1 MNDRVMIDISDV
13 TFTYPDG
20 HAVLKGITTQIKS
33 GDKVAL
39 IGPNGAGKSTFMS
52 HLNGVL
58 MPTTGKV
65 VIDGSDVTREN
76 LTAIRRKVGIVFQD
90 PDDQLFCPT
99 VLDDVAFGPL
109 NLGLPREEIE
119 QRVEEAL
126 HVVGLEGFEQRSS
139 FHLSFGERKRLA
151 LATVL
156 SYQPD
161 ILVFDEPS
169 TNMDPLNR
177 RNLINWLKASDKT
190 LLLCTH
196 DLDIALEVCDRCLLL
211 VDGRIEADG
220 PTASILYD
228 RGLLERNKLELPLAL
243 MTHELLHGILHE
255 QEMDE
260 DHRHIIGNFLHA
272 HRHVHGPD
280 GHIHVHLHA
289 HAHEH
294 EHLHEHVEETHFHEA
309 SDHTHGP
316 GEAHHHPGVPHSH
329 APGDAHSHDHH
340 HHHDDHSHDHDHG
353 HHHAHDHDHSHDA
366 DYQHDD
372 TENRRDGSGEK

>member
-1 MNDRVMIDISDV
+1 MSEERLHVSEGTETMIDVDQV
-13 TFTYPDG
+13 WFTYPDG
-20 HAVLKGITTQIKS
+20 HEVLKGLSCRIRR
-33 GDKVAL
+33 GEKVAL

-58 MPTTGKV
+58 LPTSGRV
-65 VIDGSDVTREN
+65 LIDGMEVNKSN

-99 VLDDVAFGPL
+99 VFDDVAFGPL

-119 QRVEEAL
+119 ARVREAL
-126 HVVGLEGFEQRSS
+126 AVVGLEGFEQRSS

-156 SYQPD
+156 SYRPD

-190 LLLCTH
+190 ILLCTH

-211 VDGRIEADG
+211 VDGRIAADG
-220 PTASILYD
+220 PAREILYD
-228 RGLLERNKLELPLAL
+228 RRLLEENQLELPLAL

-260 DHRHIIGNFLHA
+260 EHRQIIGRFLHA
-272 HRHVHGPD
+272 HRHAHGPD
-280 GHIHVHLHA
+280 GHVHVHL
-289 HAHEH
+289 
-294 EHLHEHVEETHFHEA
+294 
-309 SDHTHGP
+309 
-316 GEAHHHPGVPHSH
+316 
-329 APGDAHSHDHH
+329 
-340 HHHDDHSHDHDHG
+340 
-353 HHHAHDHDHSHDA
+353 HAHDHDHSHLHEEVDERHFHEFEP
-366 DYQHDD
+366 HDHGEGD
-372 TENRRDGSGEK
+372 HRHVGIPHSHVRRDGAGRDTGGGGESSPRRGSRVD